1 MRYNKKKDAWKGF
14 CDAVMHKI
22 LLVDGSNLLF
32 QMFFGMPARIIN
44 EQGKAI
50 QGTLGFV
57 GALLKIIRRI
67 SPTHV
72 AVLFDGGSYNPRVDL
87 DADYKS
93 NREDYSQ
100 VAEEENPF
108 FQLPDIYD
116 ALDFL
121 RICHAETTDCETDDW
136 MAGYVKKYIAI
147 GEDTVSAT
155 KTPEIVISSFDSDF
169 FQLISDKVTI
179 LRYRGE
185 NSVLCDRT
193 YLQDK
198 FGIIPER
205 YADFK
210 SLTGDTADNIKGADK
225 VGPKTAAQLVNEFG
239 SLEETIARAEE
250 IKKPSVRESVKQNA
264 ERLRKNYR
272 LIKLTGV
279 ENLPFALEELVWED
293 RGITT
298 NEVLKGIGL
307 R

>member
-1 MRYNKKKDAWKGF
+1 MQEVSLMK
-14 CDAVMHKI
+14 KI

-72 AVLFDGGSYNPRVDL
+72 AVLFDGESYNPRVDL

-100 VAEEENPF
+100 VTEEENPF
-108 FQLPDIYD
+108 SQLPDIYA

-121 RICHAETTDCETDDW
+121 GICHAETEDCETDDW
-136 MAGYVKKYIAI
+136 MAGYVRKYAA
-147 GEDTVSAT
+147 ELNSLAD
-155 KTPEIVISSFDSDF
+155 TPEIVISSFDNDF

-239 SLEETIARAEE
+239 SLEEVIVRAEE
-250 IKKPSVRESVKQNA
+250 IKKPSVRESIKQNA

-272 LIKLTGV
+272 LIQLTGA
-279 ENLPFALEELVWED
+279 ENLPFVLNEMEWED
-293 RGITT
+293 SGITT

-307 R
+307 K